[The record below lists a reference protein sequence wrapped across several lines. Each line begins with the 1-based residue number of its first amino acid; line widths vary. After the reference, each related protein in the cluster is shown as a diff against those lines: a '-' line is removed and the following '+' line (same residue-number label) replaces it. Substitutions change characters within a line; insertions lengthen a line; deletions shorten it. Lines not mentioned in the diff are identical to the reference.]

1 MEKTIRL
8 LFNLYPGE
16 GKKVSLFL
24 FLGLLW
30 GIGNYGTLTLSEGLF
45 VEHIGTQG
53 LPSVYFWSS
62 IFVCSCALLILYSF
76 SKRKVSSSLLL
87 LLPITLTLA
96 FNLIFLNVL
105 YFFSA
110 SLLSR
115 IYFFYRLAGWSLTIL
130 AYTTFWTFAD
140 EFFNL
145 QDGKR
150 LFSIFNAVIFL
161 GDAIGNGSISFI
173 NIIGLKGIL
182 CFFSLCSMAA
192 IPLIFIISKQL
203 NSLSTEHSLYVDKEQ
218 NLSIKQSISIVLK
231 SKFSICLII
240 FYFCMQLL
248 AILTEYSY
256 LDVFQKIFA
265 SSEHPYTLTRFL
277 SLCGLWISIGN
288 MIFALTTYSRL
299 VKKIG
304 VNNIIII
311 APILFLCLFS
321 VWLKYPCLL
330 IATCSVVAREGLIY
344 ALDDNNLQLLISGV
358 PNKLRGHI
366 RIFIESFIEP
376 IGMLFCAGLCFAF
389 SNTQIFICF
398 SIALMATFLVLL
410 LRHFY
415 PKAIFSNLSHN
426 KISFDKELSV
436 WLTQLSHKEKRL
448 TEIFLL
454 LALRKHDEKE
464 QFVAFQHLL
473 KINNPHLLPRL
484 LNHINKFSLPRKI
497 LAIEIL
503 RESKAATDPLALE
516 LLERWRKSS
525 PHPAIQSAIQ
535 MYLSRHYLLNPLNV
549 IQDLDNSCLYLKIAA
564 ILTIRTKTSS
574 SSIIYQKTE
583 GKIKEI
589 LLSNSLEEV
598 CAGIKLL
605 GFEGKEEH
613 LDTLI
618 KFLQTSSDIKTLRAS
633 SFSLHQIITSE
644 HTKYTS
650 NIIALLEKIKD
661 EITQNYILKC
671 LNKTIHANHLKNL
684 LLASKD
690 LRPKER
696 IVLEKIIVSLG
707 PTISPT
713 LLTLLYED
721 EVHDRIRLSCA
732 KILRQ
737 LDLNI
742 LRKNNYRII
751 KKEID
756 KAYFYAYHQKYI
768 QQAYPHLNLNLLV
781 MTLEIN
787 YSSSLDFI
795 IQLLGISGTWSADP
809 DILSVALKN
818 HNSKT
823 RAQALEFLEKM
834 CDSDIFSFVEPLLNK
849 ELSIDVA
856 KHYIKTYGSLFP
868 LSKLLTIML
877 KSPFLFNQVVA
888 KRLQEEFITKEKNF
902 DKIQVCHTTTL
913 SSNEQKSN
921 LIYNHH

>member
-45 VEHIGTQG
+45 VEHVGIQG

-62 IFVCSCALLILYSF
+62 IFSCSCALFILYSL
-76 SKRKVSSSLLL
+76 SKRKISSSLLFL
-87 LLPITLTLA
+87 FPIVLTLV
-96 FNLIFLNVL
+96 FNLIFLIL
-105 YFFSA
+105 TCYFPTSI
-110 SLLSR
+110 LPR
-115 IYFFYRLAGWSLTIL
+115 VYFFYRLFGWSLTIL
-130 AYTTFWTFAD
+130 AFTAFWTFTD

-150 LFSIFNAVIFL
+150 FFSIFNAVIFL
-161 GDAIGNGSISFI
+161 GDAIGNGVISLI
-173 NIIGLKGIL
+173 NVIGIKGIL
-182 CFFSLCSMAA
+182 CFFSLCSTFA
-192 IPLIFIISKQL
+192 IPLVFVISKQL
-203 NSLSTEHSLYVDKEQ
+203 NFLSKEHSCYIDKEQ
-218 NLSIKQSISIVLK
+218 NISIKQSISIVSK
-231 SKFSICLII
+231 SKFSICLIA

-248 AILTEYSY
+248 AILTEYNY
-256 LDVFQKIFA
+256 LDVFQKIFF
-265 SSEHPYTLTRFL
+265 SPEKPYNLTRFL
-277 SLCGLWISIGN
+277 SLCGIWISVGN
-288 MIFALTTYSRL
+288 MIFAFTAYSRI

-304 VNNIIII
+304 INNIIII

-321 VWLKYPCLL
+321 IWLKYSCLFL
-330 IATCSVVAREGLIY
+330 ATLSVIAREGLIY

-358 PNKLRGHI
+358 PNKLRSHI

-376 IGMLFCAGLCFAF
+376 IGMLFCSGLCFIF

-398 SIALMATFLVLL
+398 SISLITTFLVLL

-415 PKAIFSNLSHN
+415 PKAIFSNLSYN

-436 WLTQLSHKEKRL
+436 WLSQLSNKEKRL

-454 LALRKHDEKE
+454 LALRKQDEKE
-464 QFVAFQHLL
+464 QLVAFQHLL
-473 KINNPHLLPRL
+473 KINNPSLLPRL

-503 RESKAATDPLALE
+503 RESKSATAPLALE

-535 MYLSRHYLLNPLNV
+535 MYLSRHCLLNPINV
-549 IQDLDNSCLYLKIAA
+549 IQDLDNPCLYLKIAA
-564 ILTIRTKTSS
+564 ILTIRKKTSTS
-574 SSIIYQKTE
+574 SVIYQKAE
-583 GKIKEI
+583 GKIHEI
-589 LLSNSLEEV
+589 LSSNNLEEV

-605 GFEGKEEH
+605 GFEGKEEY
-613 LDTLI
+613 LDILI
-618 KFLQTSSDIKTLRAS
+618 NFLESSSDTKILKAS
-633 SFSLHQIITSE
+633 SFSLHQIITPE
-644 HTKYTS
+644 HTKYTP
-650 NIIALLEKIKD
+650 NLIFLLEKIKD
-661 EITQNYILKC
+661 ETTQNNILKS
-671 LNKTIHANHLKNL
+671 LSKIITVNNLKNL
-684 LLASKD
+684 LLASKNF
-690 LRPKER
+690 RPKER
-696 IVLEKIIVSLG
+696 AILEKIIISLG
-707 PTISPT
+707 PIASPI
-713 LLTLLYED
+713 LLTILYED
-721 EVHDRIRLSCA
+721 EVHDRIRISCA

-737 LDLNI
+737 IDSNI

-787 YSSSLDFI
+787 YCSSIDFI

-809 DILSVALKN
+809 NILTMSLKN
-818 HNSKT
+818 YNSKT
-823 RAQALEFLEKM
+823 RAQALEFLQKM
-834 CDSDIFSFVEPLLNK
+834 CGNNIFSFVEPLLNK
-849 ELSIDVA
+849 EFNVDVT
-856 KHYIKTYGSLFP
+856 KYYIKSYGSLFP

-877 KSPFLFNQVVA
+877 KSPFGFNQVVA
-888 KRLQEEFITKEKNF
+888 KKLQEEFITKEKNYEE
-902 DKIQVCHTTTL
+902 ISVYQVNNQ
-913 SSNEQKSN
+913 SKKEQKTN
-921 LIYNHH
+921 FAYN